1 MSVRATVSSELFD
14 DYIRRTREQHGY
26 TPFEYWV
33 PPKTLPARALRKFNS
48 KEFLNRSSESQ
59 RRVASRQPGVHRR
72 SQPRPKTAQRRQMH
86 EMREA
91 RMQRQRRQRLQR
103 LEQQQLEREQQ
114 IELEEP
120 QQQQQQKDLRPKNS
134 SADSS
139 SRDSAVV
146 LDPVEETA
154 SYEPVWQEW
163 PSSVPPTYQDV
174 VRIRRGA
181 DMAPIP
187 ASVMDEKRLLAAAA
201 ESVRIVDEHPA
212 LRGSGANSF
221 EEHPALRG
229 GGSEGIVSDGTHN
242 AARGSWFRRD
252 HPASDEESTKKGFRG
267 WSRRTT
273 ALVVALAV
281 IGLVIVIVVP
291 VVITTEQHKNRYPD
305 YFKINY
311 TLTETYSGENFFDKF
326 SYYSGDDP
334 THGFV
339 KYVTREEAKI
349 YNLTSTSS
357 TSAILRVD
365 NTSSPYTFPDV
376 AEGRMSVRVESKRQY
391 DRGLFIFDVKH
402 TPFGCGTWPA
412 LWLAGLTRWPRDG
425 EIDVMEA
432 VNRATDGNLQSLHT
446 SGGCS
451 MEGVRRIMTG
461 AAAKADCYSGG
472 EDNTGCNVRGD
483 GNDTFGSGFN
493 KAGGGLLAVEL
504 RDEGIRTWQ
513 FTRAKVPA
521 DVEVGT
527 PDPSGWG
534 PAMADFPSTECNIGE
549 HFRNQSI
556 ILNISLC
563 GDWGDKA
570 YAGSGCPMNCSDFV
584 ATNPSAFTDAFWEF
598 GAFRVYEPIK
608 K

>member
-1 MSVRATVSSELFD
+1 MSVRATANSELFD
-14 DYIRRTREQHGY
+14 DYIRRTKQEHGY
-26 TPFEYWV
+26 TPFEYWE
-33 PPKTLPARALRKFNS
+33 PPKKLPARAVRRLNS
-48 KEFLNRSSESQ
+48 KEFLNRLSESQ
-59 RRVASRQPGVHRR
+59 RRVSLSEPGVHRR
-72 SQPRPKTAQRRQMH
+72 SQPRPNTPQRRQMS

-91 RMQRQRRQRLQR
+91 RMQRQRRQRLQQ
-103 LEQQQLEREQQ
+103 LEQQQLKREQQ
-114 IELEEP
+114 LELEQMQHL
-120 QQQQQQKDLRPKNS
+120 QQQQNLRRKS
-134 SADSS
+134 SAAGQSQRRKSSSAGEHHRRKSSAAGSS

-146 LDPVEETA
+146 LDPVEEIA
-154 SYEPVWQEW
+154 YEPVWQQW
-163 PSSVPPTYQDV
+163 PSSIPPTYQDA

-181 DMAPIP
+181 DLSSIP

-201 ESVRIVDEHPA
+201 ESVRSVEEHPA
-212 LRGSGANSF
+212 LRAGSADSF

-229 GGSEGIVSDGTHN
+229 GGSEGIVSDDAHN

-252 HPASDEESTKKGFRG
+252 QPSGEEDPAKKGFRA
-267 WSRRTT
+267 WRKRTWALIA
-273 ALVVALAV
+273 ALVLIVL
-281 IGLVIVIVVP
+281 IIVIVVP
-291 VVITTEQHKNRYPD
+291 VVVTTEQRRNRYPD

-311 TLTETYSGENFFDKF
+311 TLTETYSGAIFFDKF

-339 KYVTREEAKI
+339 KYVTREQAQM
-349 YNLTSTSS
+349 YNLTSASS

-365 NTSSPYTFPDV
+365 DTASPYTFPDV
-376 AEGRMSVRVESKRQY
+376 SEGRMSVRVESKRQY

-402 TPFGCGTWPA
+402 TPYGCGTWPA
-412 LWLAGLTRWPRDG
+412 LWLAGLAKWPRDG

-446 SGGCS
+446 SSGCS
-451 MEGVRRIMTG
+451 MEGVKRIMTG
-461 AAAKADCYSGG
+461 APAKADCYSGG

-483 GNDTFGSGFN
+483 VNDTFGSGFN

-513 FTRAKVPA
+513 FPRSKVPA

-534 PAMADFPSTECNIGE
+534 PAMADFPSTECDIGN

-570 YAGSGCPMNCSDFV
+570 YAGSG
-584 ATNPSAFTDAFWEF
+584 
-598 GAFRVYEPIK
+598 
-608 K
+608 

>member
-1 MSVRATVSSELFD
+1 MSVRATASSELFD
-14 DYIRRTREQHGY
+14 DYIRRTREEHGY
-26 TPFEYWV
+26 TPFEYWE
-33 PPKTLPARALRKFNS
+33 PPKKLPARAVRRFNS
-48 KEFLNRSSESQ
+48 KEFLNRLSESQ
-59 RRVASRQPGVHRR
+59 RRVSLSEPGVHRS
-72 SQPRPKTAQRRQMH
+72 SQPRPNTPQRRQMN

-91 RMQRQRRQRLQR
+91 RMQRQRRQRLQQ

-114 IELEEP
+114 LELEQL
-120 QQQQQQKDLRPKNS
+120 QQYQLQQYQRRKS
-134 SADSS
+134 SAAGAS

-146 LDPVEETA
+146 LDPVEEIA
-154 SYEPVWQEW
+154 YEPVWQQW
-163 PSSVPPTYQDV
+163 PSSIPPTYQDA

-181 DMAPIP
+181 DLPP
-187 ASVMDEKRLLAAAA
+187 VPVSVMDEKRLLAAAA
-201 ESVRIVDEHPA
+201 ESVRVTEDHPA
-212 LRGSGANSF
+212 LRDGGADSF

-229 GGSEGIVSDGTHN
+229 GGSEGIVSEGTHN

-252 HPASDEESTKKGFRG
+252 NPGSEEEPAKKGFRS
-267 WSRRTT
+267 WRKRTWALIIT
-273 ALVVALAV
+273 AVLIVLIV
-281 IGLVIVIVVP
+281 VIVVP
-291 VVITTEQHKNRYPD
+291 VVVTTEQHKNRYPD

-311 TLTETYSGENFFDKF
+311 TLTETYSGANFFDKF

-339 KYVTREEAKI
+339 KYVTREQAQM
-349 YNLTSTSS
+349 YNLTSASS

-365 NTSSPYTFPDV
+365 DTSSPYTFPDV
-376 AEGRMSVRVESKRQY
+376 SEGRMSVRVESKRQY

-412 LWLAGLTRWPRDG
+412 LWLAGLTKWPRDG
-425 EIDVMEA
+425 EIDIMEA

-461 AAAKADCYSGG
+461 VAAKADCYSGG

-483 GNDTFGSGFN
+483 GSDTFGAGFN

-513 FTRAKVPA
+513 FPRAKVPA
-521 DVEVGT
+521 DLEVGT

-534 PAMADFPSTECNIGE
+534 PAMADFPSTDCDIGQ

-556 ILNISLC
+556 ILNIALC

-570 YAGSGCPMNCSDFV
+570 YAGSGCPMNCVDYV
-584 ATNPSAFTDAFWEF
+584 ARTPSAFTDAFWEF
-598 GAFRVYEPIK
+598 GAFRVYEPMK